1 MTATLVE
8 ESAPEAG
15 SPAST
20 GRTSE
25 LAARLF
31 PALPADRLTSWL
43 VTLGITLLAGWLR
56 FAELARPNA
65 VVFDETY
72 YMKDSFSL
80 LRWLYERGFVEGADQ
95 KILDSDGDWRALD
108 VFTDAPAFIVHP
120 PVGKWTIA
128 VGEYAFGL
136 TPFGWR
142 VATALLGTLAV
153 LLTVRI
159 ARRLTR
165 STLVGAIAGFLL
177 AIDGMAIVM
186 SRTALLDLTLM
197 FWVLAAFGFLLLDRD
212 RTRRRLAQVVL
223 AYPDDRTALD
233 DLGRGMGPG
242 TGWRPWRWA
251 AGFALG
257 MACATKWSGLWFV
270 VAFGLMTVIWDIGM
284 RRRVGVRT
292 ARATYG
298 AALEGVL
305 ALVAIVGTAVVV
317 YLVSWTGWLVS
328 DGGYA
333 RSWAT
338 DNPAST
344 GWGWIPDALR
354 SLWHYHAEMLGFH
367 TNLTSDHSYQS
378 NAWGWLLQARPTSFY
393 YESWEQGTNGCTAP
407 TCSVEVLALGN
418 PLIWWAG
425 TAALVHQSWRWF
437 ARRDWRSGAV
447 VLAVLAGWLPWL
459 AFQDRTI
466 FTFYAVVFVPFLC
479 MALAMTLG
487 TVLGKADASPRRRTV
502 GAAVVGSVL
511 LLAVTLSWF
520 FYPIWTAEPIPY
532 TAWQMRMWF
541 PTWV

>member
-1 MTATLVE
+1 VTATLVE
-8 ESAPEAG
+8 ESAPEAE
-15 SPAST
+15 SPRASV
-20 GRTSE
+20 RTSE

-31 PALPADRLTSWL
+31 PALPGDRLASWL

-80 LRWLYERGFVEGADQ
+80 LRWLHERGFVDGADQ
-95 KILDSDGDWRALD
+95 KILDSDGDWRTLD
-108 VFTDAPAFIVHP
+108 IFTDAPAFVVHP

-128 VGEYAFGL
+128 LGEWTFGL

-142 VATALLGTLAV
+142 FATALLGTLAV
-153 LLTVRI
+153 LLTIRI

-165 STLVGAIAGFLL
+165 STLIGGIAGFLL

-197 FWVLAAFGFLLLDRD
+197 FWVLVAFGLLLLDRD

-223 AYPDDRTALD
+223 SYPDDRAALD
-233 DLGRGMGPG
+233 DLGQGMGPA

-284 RRRVGVRT
+284 RRRIGVRT
-292 ARATYG
+292 AQATYG
-298 AALEGVL
+298 AMLEGVL
-305 ALVAIVGTAVVV
+305 AFVAIVGTAVVV
-317 YLVSWTGWLVS
+317 YLVSWTGWIVS

-333 RSWAT
+333 RDWAA
-338 DNPAST
+338 DNPASG
-344 GWGWIPDALR
+344 GWGWMPDALR

-378 NAWGWLLQARPTSFY
+378 NAWSWLLQTRPTSFF
-393 YESWEQGTNGCTAP
+393 YESWEQGTNGCTYAS
-407 TCSVEVLALGN
+407 CSVEVIALGN

-425 TAALVHQSWRWF
+425 TAALVHQAWRWISV
-437 ARRDWRSGAV
+437 RDWRSGAV
-447 VLAVLAGWLPWL
+447 VLGVLAGWLPWL

-487 TVLGKADASPRRRTV
+487 TLLGRADASPRRRTV

-511 LLAVTLSWF
+511 LLAVVLSWF
-520 FYPIWTAEPIPY
+520 FYPIWTAEPISY
-532 TAWQMRMWF
+532 AAWQMRMWL